1 MFALSLITGKAAD
14 TFDRR
19 KIMFVCHALV
29 ALAAAIF
36 FTATVTRRA
45 SPALIY
51 GVLVL
56 LGVARAFGGPAGQS
70 LGATLV
76 KKEMLTR
83 AIAWSSSAWQAAM
96 IAGPTVGGL
105 LIALGH
111 GPKLAYGSSF
121 VLLLVSLILI
131 AGIPSVPRADEPKKE
146 RGLRTLFAG
155 ITYVANNKV
164 ILGAVS
170 LDLFAVLLGGATALL
185 PFFAG
190 ELAVGSM
197 GYGILRSAPGVGA
210 VAVAALV
217 GRYPITRAAGKKMFA
232 CVFLF
237 GAATIAF
244 GWSRWFALSVIAL
257 FITGAAD
264 MVSVVVRQTL
274 VQVLT
279 PDAMRGRVSAV
290 SQVFIGASNE
300 LGEFESGL
308 TATWFGSRLATILG
322 GMGTCA
328 VVVTWAFLFPRL
340 YNADKLDGT

>member
-1 MFALSLITGKAAD
+1 
-14 TFDRR
+14 
-19 KIMFVCHALV
+19 MFVCHGLV

-36 FTATVTRRA
+36 LGATLTHHA
-45 SPALIY
+45 QPTLIY
-51 GVLVL
+51 SVLVL
-56 LGVARAFGGPAGQS
+56 LGIARAFGGPAGQS

-76 KKEMLTR
+76 KKEELTK
-83 AIAWSSSAWQAAM
+83 AIAFSSSAWQAAM
-96 IAGPTVGGL
+96 IAGPTIGGL
-105 LIALGH
+105 LIAVGH
-111 GPKLAYGSSF
+111 GPTVAYGSAF
-121 VLLLVSLILI
+121 VLLLVSLVLI
-131 AGIPSVPRADEPKKE
+131 AGIPRVVRADEPKKE
-146 RGLRTLFAG
+146 RGLKTLFAG
-155 ITYVANNKV
+155 ITYVRNNKV

-190 ELAVGSM
+190 ELGVGSL
-197 GYGILRSAPGVGA
+197 GYGVLRSAPGVGA

-244 GWSRWFALSVIAL
+244 GWSRWFALSVVAL

-264 MVSVVVRQTL
+264 MISVVVRQTL

-322 GMGTCA
+322 GVGTCL
-328 VVVTWAFLFPRL
+328 VVVTWAALFPKL
-340 YNADKLDGT
+340 YAADKLDGT